1 MAAGHIMR
9 RLGVPRRESGD
20 PVEFTKFAG
29 GGNDFV
35 IIDNRRHEVGDGA
48 ALAKVVCTRRLS
60 VGADGLILIETSAR
74 ARLKMVYFNP
84 DGSRAFC
91 GNGTRCAAR
100 FAFMNVVAP
109 RRMTIE
115 TDAGVIPAE
124 VLENGEVTLTMPG
137 PGSFVAEKPLATAE
151 GSTIEGAF
159 VTIVAP
165 HYVVPVQRDLWN
177 RDLSVV
183 GPAIRRHP
191 DLGSEGAN
199 ANFVLVRDRNEIEI
213 RTWERGVE
221 GETLSCGSGVM
232 ASVSAMALRG
242 EVDSPVTVL
251 TRSGIR
257 YRVELEWVGEDAAR
271 KIKAIRFTGDARVI
285 YKSLFTA
292 DTLSG
297 FDADWV
303 RTPTDRGPRT

>member
-1 MAAGHIMR
+1 MAAGHIMLR
-9 RLGVPRRESGD
+9 MGGPRRDSGD
-20 PVEFTKFAG
+20 AIEFSKFAG

-35 IIDNRRHEVGDGA
+35 IIDNRRREITDGE
-48 ALAKVVCTRRLS
+48 ALAKKVCTRSLS
-60 VGADGLILIETSAR
+60 VGADGLILVETSAR

-124 VLENGEVTLTMPG
+124 VLENGEVTLAMPG
-137 PGSFVAEKPLATAE
+137 PTGFEPEKPLATRE
-151 GSTIEGAF
+151 GSTVEGSF
-159 VTIVAP
+159 LTVGVP
-165 HYVVPVQRDLWN
+165 HYVVPVQRDLWT
-177 RDLSVV
+177 RDLSIA

-191 DLGSEGAN
+191 DLGPDGAN
-199 ANFVLVRDRNEIEI
+199 ADFVLVRDRSSIEI

-232 ASVSAMALRG
+232 ASVSALALRG
-242 EVDSPVTVL
+242 EVDSPVSVL

-257 YRVELEWVGEDAAR
+257 YRVALEWAGEGAER
-271 KIKAIRFTGDARVI
+271 KISSIRFTGDARLI
-285 YKSLFTA
+285 FKSYFTA

-297 FDADWV
+297 FDAEWV
-303 RTPTDRGPRT
+303 RNPTEGGPHT